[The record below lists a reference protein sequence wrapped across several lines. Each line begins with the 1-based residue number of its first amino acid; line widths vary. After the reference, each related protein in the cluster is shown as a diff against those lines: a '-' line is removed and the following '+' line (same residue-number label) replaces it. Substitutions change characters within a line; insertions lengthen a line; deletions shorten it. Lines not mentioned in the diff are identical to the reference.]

1 MYLEKTS
8 PHSNLLVTT
17 DIFNGVI
24 RGGPAKTISW
34 FPSMSQACVTTT
46 SLWPRGRGNDGQTG
60 ELTVITKKK
69 KKKNGTGAHKT
80 GAFDSREAATIG
92 KYSWLLEV
100 TPYHEKIERGR
111 HVRGRRNDGPQTAVN
126 QVPAAILTFFW
137 SMDSAAF
144 TIPSKHFPMIGITC
158 RSTSAYVFID
168 SPILTILL
176 SSISCIFCNVRCCI
190 KLIRS
195 TIVWRTLVYGG
206 IVNSKKL
213 SRRETGL

>member
-1 MYLEKTS
+1 MCNHHEPLTKGKRQRW
-8 PHSNLLVTT
+8 T
-17 DIFNGVI
+17 D
-24 RGGPAKTISW
+24 
-34 FPSMSQACVTTT
+34 
-46 SLWPRGRGNDGQTG
+46 GRINSDN
-60 ELTVITKKK
+60 K

-80 GAFDSREAATIG
+80 GAFDGREAATIG

-100 TPYHEKIERGR
+100 TPYHEKTERGR
-111 HVRGRRNDGPQTAVN
+111 HVRGQRNDGPQTAVN